1 MRLGAFFPPWGSTAT
16 PEDFDR
22 VAEAVESM
30 GYESLWTG
38 DHVVFPVEVASSYPY
53 NATGQFPFDR
63 EEPLYE
69 PLTLLSYLAARTSQV
84 RLGTSVLVLP
94 MRNPVMAAKAFADI
108 DSLARGRLQVGIGV
122 GWMREEFDALGA
134 DFDARGEIADEWVA
148 ILRRLWTEPAS
159 SFEGRHYRFQRLT
172 LNPRPARPIPVLV
185 GGNSR
190 AAMRRAVRLGDGWHG
205 VRLDVDDIRRSIVWL
220 EAQLREVGRD
230 RRGFRMVLR
239 TSLDAARACEDLEPY
254 ARAGVDE
261 LIVEVPDADTSKRL
275 EVLAR
280 VRARWQ
286 PG

>member
-38 DHVVFPVEVASSYPY
+38 DHVVFPVEVASRYPY

-94 MRNPVMAAKAFADI
+94 MRNPVMAAKALADI

-148 ILRRLWTEPAS
+148 VLRRLWTEPAS
-159 SFEGRHYRFQRLT
+159 SFEGRYYRFQRLT

-190 AAMRRAVRLGDGWHG
+190 AAMQRAARLGDGWHG
-205 VRLDVDDIRRSIVWL
+205 VRLDVDEIRRRVEWL
-220 EAQLREVGRD
+220 EGRLSQD
-230 RRGFRMVLR
+230 GRQRLGFRIVLR
-239 TSLDAARACEDLEPY
+239 TSLDWMHAAAALEAY

-261 LIVEVPDADTSKRL
+261 LVVEVPEADTRERL
-275 EVLAR
+275 QVLAR
-280 VRARWQ
+280 VRSSWEHS
-286 PG
+286 